1 MLRRRPLYPTTLTPE
16 EIIGDSGDSGLLES
30 HFTLSVKYTDPER
43 YEKAMQRKF
52 TESERVHIA
61 TIYAKLREKGI
72 WPKAIDK
79 FGNIE
84 FGVAVRSDFQDYV
97 ESLPLV
103 ERGEYENQE
112 ILL

>member
-16 EIIGDSGDSGLLES
+16 EIIGDPGDSGLLES

-52 TESERVHIA
+52 TEAERTHIS
-61 TIYAKLREKGI
+61 TIYAKLRESGI
-72 WPKAIDK
+72 WPRAIDK

-103 ERGEYENQE
+103 ARGEYAYKQE
-112 ILL
+112 I